1 MGSTGD
7 FSICLQ
13 SPPPEGVW
21 VRGDEDSGERE
32 TPARFTSS
40 APQLV
45 VSDDVNRWPGAPAQV
60 HLCGLRGEGFPN
72 PGGSI
77 SGSGRRDAERKRS
90 ASIARGCQGVEGAGR
105 IPGADRPAPGKS
117 ITTGHGLHRLPGRYF
132 TGEGPWDSGT
142 CIRW

>member
-1 MGSTGD
+1 MLNDLVAPRAMGSTGD

-72 PGGSI
+72 RGG
-77 SGSGRRDAERKRS
+77 RS
-90 ASIARGCQGVEGAGR
+90 QDPAGGMQRESARHQ
-105 IPGADRPAPGKS
+105 
-117 ITTGHGLHRLPGRYF
+117 
-132 TGEGPWDSGT
+132 
-142 CIRW
+142 